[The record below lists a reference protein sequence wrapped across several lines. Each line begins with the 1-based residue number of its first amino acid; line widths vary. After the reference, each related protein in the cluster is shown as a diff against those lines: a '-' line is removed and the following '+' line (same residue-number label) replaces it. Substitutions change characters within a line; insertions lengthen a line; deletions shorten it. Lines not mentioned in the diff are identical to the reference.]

1 MGKTSQVK
9 LMKFNFHVYHVY
21 FHFNT
26 NGYFLRLWFS
36 VFEITLASVGVGREP
51 YNPFKAKKKCI
62 D

>member
-26 NGYFLRLWFS
+26 SGYS
-36 VFEITLASVGVGREP
+36 YVCGN
-51 YNPFKAKKKCI
+51 NPG
-62 D
+62 

>member
-1 MGKTSQVK
+1 
-9 LMKFNFHVYHVY
+9 MKFNFHVYHVY